1 MPRMIKRY
9 ANRRLYD
16 VQKKKTI
23 TLMDLA
29 ELIKAGEDVKVVDNK
44 TKEDITLPTLFQ
56 ILTQEARE
64 WKDTMPSPKLV
75 RELILKGGGTM
86 ADAIKKA
93 MIAGIGAMNVTR
105 EKVEELVDD
114 LIKKGHLEKKDRAK
128 VVRELV
134 NKAELRSVEAKKW
147 IEESVKA
154 ALTKVRPAK
163 EEEVAALKKQV
174 NDLSRTIARLEK
186 KLKEPGSKNRQ

>member
-1 MPRMIKRY
+1 MPRLIKRY

-23 TLMDLA
+23 TLIDLA
-29 ELIKAGEDVKVVDNK
+29 EIIKAGEDVQVVDNK

-64 WKDTMPSPKLV
+64 WKDTMPSPKVV

-93 MIAGIGAMNVTR
+93 MVAGMGALNVTK

-114 LIKKGHLEKKDRAK
+114 LIKKGHLDKKDRAQ
-128 VVRELV
+128 VVHELV
-134 NKAELRSVEAKKW
+134 NKAEARSTEAKKW
-147 IEESVKA
+147 IEESVRA
-154 ALTKVRPAK
+154 ALTRVKPAK
-163 EEEVAALKKQV
+163 EEEVDALKKQV
-174 NDLSRTIARLEK
+174 DDLGKTIARLEK
-186 KLKEPGSKNRQ
+186 KLEVRGKKNKK